1 MSNSKNSFRGI
12 LRRALAQLLAFLMI
26 FGLAMSGMGVQ
37 NAYATELPSD
47 NGGSV
52 RGGNENHSDAT
63 VFKWKRSSSSGDPMG
78 SSYRYDLQGLRSG
91 TSYSTS
97 IGSGVTRTT
106 DTGPNIRTSYNDGGY
121 PSYLFENTTDSSAP
135 YSHGVPHINSTT
147 PSGSVTLN
155 SVAWN
160 FYHLGTSAPNNGQ
173 VETIANMGVEFRQ
186 LVTVSPDKNYI
197 YVDYWIYDT
206 KGPGQGPGGSNV
218 RTFYL
223 GSGTDTNIG
232 NVRDDADFAKCEV
245 TARGFTMTNDYNK
258 EVFECITND
267 ADQGLTPPDYR
278 WIGNYGSYF
287 NNMFNPN
294 PPAASVG
301 GPPNGQLG
309 AVDSGI
315 SFGWKIDLHPYETV
329 HKRIAYSI
337 RAASYYVS
345 SQNGRDDGTYDG
357 TYNQPFKTI
366 EYALNKIKNKK
377 GFIYIQDYAPL
388 TAPIDFPSTDGGS
401 NQEVNISSTNRDFDG
416 TAHTPTQLTLKRA
429 PGYTGSMLKV
439 SGGKK
444 LSMTQLKFDG
454 VGTEGTDPLIDL
466 SGGELVFSAGMA
478 VTGAN
483 NSSTG
488 AAAKGA
494 AINISGGSLTLNAAN
509 STIDI
514 KDNKSAK
521 GGKGAV
527 NIGSST
533 VTVNGAV
540 NVTDNTYADGAA
552 NKPANVYI
560 PAGNSIRVDGDMGA
574 GKIGVTSE
582 TAPAASL
589 PGSVTEQNQE
599 VSIAKPTAAY
609 LAALGGSPDVNSPF
623 VDNFTSDD
631 NRFTVTIGTKYTGT
645 ASGTPSFNNRNN
657 TVFHQEGKQ
666 INFVYVDEQGTAIA
680 SATAPTAAPH
690 NGSGNPTSK
699 LFTKG
704 EQVTI
709 SAPAEVKNYTLS
721 KVEISPATA
730 YAVPVAVPPSGTD
743 PNPTDKLLYDTGLLS
758 TASGFAVINGHMP
771 DTDVTVTYTYKK
783 NAFKLKFD
791 AKGGIPTPSEITG
804 EYKDTVSGVLPIVV
818 KYGYNF
824 VDWKVDGVTQT
835 ALPATFDTAI
845 APFLTTPPTPPRNE
859 VTYVANYAPDTS
871 IKFDYKVRYR
881 NADSSIVFLTDDTAT
896 GTSGKSV
903 EATITAG
910 RKNVPYYVWNEP
922 TATSNPSTVD
932 PASYI
937 FNDTSIGLPSFDTTS
952 PHTSGSYGNFSW
964 KMPGQATTVSY
975 VYSVDTSQPRSSQ
988 PTLTVKHVSST
999 GTVLQTTTDHYYPE
1013 ESITASPISRFG
1025 YTLDPNGWHVTQNY
1039 GVGEH
1044 GGNLYSV
1051 AATEA
1056 DSPNPFDANGVY
1068 TGKMPNQDVTITY
1081 TYTGSGAGLE
1091 FSVLHQDKGTADPL
1105 LKNIQ
1110 FPAAPSTFAFAN
1122 PEVTNPA
1129 VDSVVNASP
1138 LAAPNNYGY
1147 LPITTAGSE
1156 HSASPVADPVTPGV
1170 PLFDASFNYSAKMP
1184 ANDLQVTYG
1193 YLRDPSAWASVKFY
1207 SGLDTA
1213 GGTEQA
1219 TLTQDADVS
1228 PDVVANGTVTNSF
1241 KTDVLKKNALGQGF
1255 TFGDLKARRQVPK
1268 AAAND
1273 SVHYMVDGWF
1283 VDLNGNRIM
1292 DGSEQLLVD
1301 SDQFS
1306 GGEDIVAHIGEN
1318 PTGWADINIGPFP
1331 DGHVTWNTG
1340 APTTLHVWIDKP
1352 WSQIEPLADAHDVA
1366 GVSTPNYTGEVNYLR
1381 KGFVRSSDSHL
1392 MAAADAIADGETY
1405 LVKFYPDPAVF
1416 GTNVHPVDAGGSL
1429 DTQGKGVVTAYDTKP
1444 GYKYIVVDP
1453 YGKVVGVGDGS
1464 VTGRTYFN
1472 NLTPGTTY
1480 QVYEA
1485 EGDNTAQVGDDI
1497 SNVPAPISSP
1507 SDAHV
1512 PAVDTNKQI
1521 TYNPND
1527 ETKVDFTIDPSDRD
1541 ADYALIDENGNVV
1554 TTPETQADGW
1564 QAGTPGRITFSGL
1577 DPNKT
1582 YTVVARPHG
1591 RNDITALSKL
1601 PDGTPVTMDPG
1612 GELEIPKFSI
1622 TTTDGESE
1630 ITTVNGN
1637 AINTNYFDEAH
1648 KDETVVLTAPA
1659 TNSAGETFKEW
1670 RVTTGIIPGI
1680 TSQLGNAT
1688 LTFTMPD
1695 TNVVLTA
1702 YYNRNLNGNSP
1713 VTDEIRG
1720 GNPGEMALDPNE
1732 IPGLE
1737 NDLTT
1742 PDDRVIMNVNH
1753 ADVSY
1758 KVVYQKKNVPAAV
1771 ASALKSDPATVD
1783 AANHPTAFTAAWE
1796 VQTNIERYVNGRLVP
1811 RATASNA
1818 TFNTYVQL
1826 DKEDVNNLDY
1836 QLLRYDT
1843 ATSTYVPET
1852 LTPADVYAS
1861 GGLFQFT
1868 AQEGVKYYLV
1878 YSKAYKVTFINDKDT
1893 VAPWPQY
1900 SFPVRK
1906 GESPSDADY
1915 STLYSTVLNNTPTG
1929 SATHFTDPATGVE
1942 YDWQGWSRKADKYR
1956 AFDDTAPIKKRTIVY
1971 GYWKDNREEV
1981 DNARNGLDDAIKKA
1995 IKLADDFFLKRKETA
2010 ALINGVPGVHT
2021 GINDAIAVF
2030 ERTNPR
2036 ATAAELQQALDD
2048 LLDAIQRYENTLN
2061 PRYDHYGRIS
2071 NDALSGGGSGGG
2083 GRGNGGSGGGGR
2095 GGSSRG
2101 RSGGSGSISAG
2112 VGSTFGK
2119 PNLIGNEAFI
2129 ADYEPSYTVGTNGN
2143 WELVNPE
2150 HSEWIFTLNG
2160 GIRLV
2165 SRWAKLDYANGDV
2178 NKNGWYHFNSH
2189 GIMDFGWFRDEKLDW
2204 YYCNTEHDGWLGKM
2218 QMGWHYD
2225 EADKHWY
2232 YLDPATGIM
2241 QTGWHE
2247 INGKWYYF
2255 APTTSANTY
2264 EYDSV
2269 NERWFYKSNSV
2280 VRPMGSMYRN
2290 ETTPDGYRVDA
2301 NGAWIH

>member
-37 NAYATELPSD
+37 NAYATEL
-47 NGGSV
+47 
-52 RGGNENHSDAT
+52 
-63 VFKWKRSSSSGDPMG
+63 
-78 SSYRYDLQGLRSG
+78 Q
-91 TSYSTS
+91 
-97 IGSGVTRTT
+97 
-106 DTGPNIRTSYNDGGY
+106 
-121 PSYLFENTTDSSAP
+121 
-135 YSHGVPHINSTT
+135 
-147 PSGSVTLN
+147 
-155 SVAWN
+155 
-160 FYHLGTSAPNNGQ
+160 
-173 VETIANMGVEFRQ
+173 
-186 LVTVSPDKNYI
+186 
-197 YVDYWIYDT
+197 
-206 KGPGQGPGGSNV
+206 PGGSNNGATEATAFEWISATTGASSEGDSIATK
-218 RTFYL
+218 RFDIHGLDTGQHTYTA
-223 GSGTDTNIG
+223 GSIQTTWSHRGYATWVVKADSPTASAPSASSYFSLPGYKALKPSPNNNGDVVTDTNLGVEYRMLVSPGPDGRSVIVDYYLHNTTNTTGRFWIG
-232 NVRDDADFAKCEV
+232 SGADSMINGDDNATCFI
-245 TARGFTMTNDYNK
+245 TPTGFHMVNRTTLQTFDL
-258 EVFECITND
+258 ITND
-267 ADQGLTPPDYR
+267 SNLGLTPPDKR
-278 WIGNYGSYF
+278 WVGHYYDYWKY
-287 NNMFNPN
+287 MF
-294 PPAASVG
+294 VG
-301 GPPNGQLG
+301 GGPDRTNNI
-309 AVDSGI
+309 DSGVGY
-315 SFGWKIDLHPYETV
+315 SWQIDLHPYETV
-329 HKRIAYSI
+329 HRRVAFLIKAT
-337 RAASYYVS
+337 SYYVNS
-345 SQNGRDDGTYDG
+345 TSGNDSGQGTYED
-357 TYNQPFKTI
+357 PFATLQHAVDKL
-366 EYALNKIKNKK
+366 AGKK
-377 GFIYIQDYAPL
+377 GYIYIQNYNGAPVTL
-388 TAPIDFPSTDGGS
+388 SGSGSTDVVIATTDYEKNSTATPYTGPTVEVTSSTPGTPLFTQTGTGKYTIEKLILKGGTAERSTSLISVTGGTLRLGDQASLQDSKIGIKTAGAAVDVKGGTLQLEHGSSVSGNVSKTDGRGAINFETGALKLAGSKPSGASVINVTGNTDGEGKPSNIYIKGTNKLSVMQSIAGS
-401 NQEVNISSTNRDFDG
+401 NIGVSKQAVD
-416 TAHTPTQLTLKRA
+416 
-429 PGYTGSMLKV
+429 PGKDLPDAFS
-439 SGGKK
+439 
-444 LSMTQLKFDG
+444 G
-454 VGTEGTDPLIDL
+454 VGTPTAAQEKNFAEPGTGVAASSVAPFSTFFTADQADKYGLSVWDSATAADNAALRRAGYSLSFQYVDANGDP
-466 SGGELVFSAGMA
+466 
-478 VTGAN
+478 VTGAEN
-483 NSSTG
+483 RAAKSIAAGEPVNEAAPTVTPPSYRLSSIDTDETSVGG
-488 AAAKGA
+488 AALK
-494 AINISGGSLTLNAAN
+494 LTPDSTATSPNFGKVTGIMPKQDTVITYHYVRDN
-509 STIDI
+509 STI
-514 KDNKSAK
+514 
-521 GGKGAV
+521 
-527 NIGSST
+527 T
-533 VTVNGAV
+533 
-540 NVTDNTYADGAA
+540 
-552 NKPANVYI
+552 
-560 PAGNSIRVDGDMGA
+560 
-574 GKIGVTSE
+574 
-582 TAPAASL
+582 
-589 PGSVTEQNQE
+589 
-599 VSIAKPTAAY
+599 
-609 LAALGGSPDVNSPF
+609 
-623 VDNFTSDD
+623 
-631 NRFTVTIGTKYTGT
+631 
-645 ASGTPSFNNRNN
+645 
-657 TVFHQEGKQ
+657 
-666 INFVYVDEQGTAIA
+666 
-680 SATAPTAAPH
+680 
-690 NGSGNPTSK
+690 
-699 LFTKG
+699 
-704 EQVTI
+704 
-709 SAPAEVKNYTLS
+709 
-721 KVEISPATA
+721 
-730 YAVPVAVPPSGTD
+730 
-743 PNPTDKLLYDTGLLS
+743 
-758 TASGFAVINGHMP
+758 
-771 DTDVTVTYTYKK
+771 
-783 NAFKLKFD
+783 FD
-791 AKGGIPTPSEITG
+791 AKGGTPTPGMLSGLAGNPTNALAPTVTKYGYDFHGWNKRGVMPAVATPIPSVFPATPEIYDAIYTVNHNIKFAYTTSYENQNGSIVFQTRTTPAASGFSVEDPLNGNLKVVPGYVWAPVDSFINPSTYQFSDQTAPAPFGTFDTVAGSANYGKFTG
-804 EYKDTVSGVLPIVV
+804 RFPGQDAAITWRYRVDPSHPGFQLKVNHVSPAGTVVAPSTTAMVRPEDPINISPVSTFGYTYDHYTVVTGGTANDQDPNPLVVALTGSADAAGNYTGVMPNQNVEINYVYTGAGTGQEFTLTHEDLGTNDSLLRNIVAPVVTPKATDDTVEGDPLAMPELYGYIYNSYNDNPVGVPIAGDATTFNTANNHYRAKMPTGDFKLTYRYNRDASAWSNIQFYSGKDTV
-818 KYGYNF
+818 
-824 VDWKVDGVTQT
+824 
-835 ALPATFDTAI
+835 
-845 APFLTTPPTPPRNE
+845 
-859 VTYVANYAPDTS
+859 
-871 IKFDYKVRYR
+871 
-881 NADSSIVFLTDDTAT
+881 
-896 GTSGKSV
+896 
-903 EATITAG
+903 
-910 RKNVPYYVWNEP
+910 
-922 TATSNPSTVD
+922 
-932 PASYI
+932 
-937 FNDTSIGLPSFDTTS
+937 
-952 PHTSGSYGNFSW
+952 
-964 KMPGQATTVSY
+964 
-975 VYSVDTSQPRSSQ
+975 
-988 PTLTVKHVSST
+988 
-999 GTVLQTTTDHYYPE
+999 
-1013 ESITASPISRFG
+1013 
-1025 YTLDPNGWHVTQNY
+1025 
-1039 GVGEH
+1039 
-1044 GGNLYSV
+1044 
-1051 AATEA
+1051 
-1056 DSPNPFDANGVY
+1056 
-1068 TGKMPNQDVTITY
+1068 
-1081 TYTGSGAGLE
+1081 
-1091 FSVLHQDKGTADPL
+1091 
-1105 LKNIQ
+1105 
-1110 FPAAPSTFAFAN
+1110 
-1122 PEVTNPA
+1122 
-1129 VDSVVNASP
+1129 
-1138 LAAPNNYGY
+1138 
-1147 LPITTAGSE
+1147 
-1156 HSASPVADPVTPGV
+1156 
-1170 PLFDASFNYSAKMP
+1170 
-1184 ANDLQVTYG
+1184 
-1193 YLRDPSAWASVKFY
+1193 
-1207 SGLDTA
+1207 
-1213 GGTEQA
+1213 GGTELG
-1219 TLTQDADVS
+1219 TLSSDNMAPADDPTKQVS
-1228 PDVVANGTVTNSF
+1228 PDVTANGTNSF
-1241 KTDVLKKNALGQGF
+1241 KVSVLKDNGAGLGY
-1255 TFGDLKARRQVPK
+1255 TYADLKAKRLLPIVT
-1268 AAAND
+1268 AND
-1273 SVHYMVDGWF
+1273 YHYMLDGWF
-1283 VDLNGNRIM
+1283 VDTNNNRVM
-1292 DGSEQLLVD
+1292 DGSEHLLQD
-1301 SDQFS
+1301 TDRFQ
-1306 GGEDIVAHIGEN
+1306 GGENLVAAFKEDPAWWI
-1318 PTGWADINIGPFP
+1318 DINFAPF
-1331 DGHVTWNTG
+1331 DNHVTWNP
-1340 APTTLHVWIDKP
+1340 AVPTTLHTWKDKT
-1352 WSQIEPLADAHDVA
+1352 WGQVEPAAT
-1366 GVSTPNYTGEVNYLR
+1366 SYTGEVNYLY
-1381 KGFVRSSDSHL
+1381 KGWFHNGA
-1392 MAAADAIADGETY
+1392 MMNAGDAIADGETY

-1521 TYNPND
+1521 TYNPDD

-1818 TFNTYVQL
+1818 RFNTYVQL

-1929 SATHFTDPATGVE
+1929 SATHLTDPATGVE

-1971 GYWKDNREEV
+1971 GYWKDNKEEV

-2071 NDALSGGGSGGG
+2071 NDALSGGGIGGG
-2083 GRGNGGSGGGGR
+2083 GRGNGGSGGGGRGGSSGGSGGGGGR

-2232 YLDPATGIM
+2232 YLDPSTGIM

>member
-47 NGGSV
+47 APAKTAGKSTAVQWLGG
-52 RGGNENHSDAT
+52 RFDLHGLEDPNNPATNHYIAGIAPAA
-63 VFKWKRSSSSGDPMG
+63 K
-78 SSYRYDLQGLRSG
+78 Q
-91 TSYSTS
+91 
-97 IGSGVTRTT
+97 IRTT
-106 DTGPNIRTSYNDGGY
+106 YSDGGY
-121 PSYLFENTTDSSAP
+121 TSYLSTSRTGSKTAFSA
-135 YSHGVPHINSTT
+135 STNGGVMKV
-147 PSGSVTLN
+147 GD
-155 SVAWN
+155 
-160 FYHLGTSAPNNGQ
+160 
-173 VETIANMGVEFRQ
+173 VEWRMRSEP
-186 LVTVSPDKNYI
+186 SPDGQYI
-197 YVDYWIYDT
+197 MVDYWLYNESTNTQTYYLGTCADTCIGNDGLVGSSSPADSAICDIMSFGFRMVNDDT
-206 KGPGQGPGGSNV
+206 KQSFYCYTSEPTTTSNLGITEPTYKWVGQYSGYQSHVFDQGTVSSFG
-218 RTFYL
+218 
-223 GSGTDTNIG
+223 GTDS
-232 NVRDDADFAKCEV
+232 ALA
-245 TARGFTMTNDYNK
+245 Y
-258 EVFECITND
+258 
-267 ADQGLTPPDYR
+267 
-278 WIGNYGSYF
+278 S
-287 NNMFNPN
+287 
-294 PPAASVG
+294 
-301 GPPNGQLG
+301 
-309 AVDSGI
+309 
-315 SFGWKIDLHPYETV
+315 WKIDLRPYETV
-329 HKRIAYSI
+329 HKRVVFAI
-337 RAASYYVS
+337 RAQSYYVS
-345 SQNGRDDGTYDG
+345 YAHGADSAPNDGSI
-357 TYNQPFKTI
+357 QKPFKTI
-366 EYALNKIKNKK
+366 NYAINKIGNRK
-377 GFIYIQDYAPL
+377 GYIYVVDYPDVSNNIGGKDYTIQMSSANPDADI
-388 TAPIDFPSTDGGS
+388 TINSTDITWGTDGTDGG
-401 NQEVNISSTNRDFDG
+401 
-416 TAHTPTQLTLKRA
+416 PTHDVVTIKRA
-429 PGYTGSMLKV
+429 TGYTGAMINQQGGRLTFINLKLDGNIAQEVQEPIAKV
-439 SGGKK
+439 SGG
-444 LSMTQLKFDG
+444 TFN
-454 VGTEGTDPLIDL
+454 V
-466 SGGELVFSAGMA
+466 
-478 VTGAN
+478 
-483 NSSTG
+483 STG
-488 AAAKGA
+488 AE
-494 AINISGGSLTLNAAN
+494 LLNANNTSVTDTAAGTVATGSAVDLTGSAN
-509 STIDI
+509 FLMDGGKITG
-514 KDNKSAK
+514 NKSVIPSATDDAEK
-521 GGKGAV
+521 RVGKGAV
-527 NIGSST
+527 NYASTGTFTVENTVDISGNTFEVKNPTNGSI
-533 VTVNGAV
+533 VKNG
-540 NVTDNTYADGAA
+540 D
-552 NKPANVYI
+552 ANVYL
-560 PAGNSIRVDGDMGA
+560 NA
-574 GKIGVTSE
+574 GKAIEVNSDLSSSTIGVT
-582 TAPAASL
+582 AKDMPAASL
-589 PGSVTEQNQE
+589 SGSVDNPNQE

-657 TVFHQEGKQ
+657 TVLHQEGKQ

-690 NGSGNPTSK
+690 HGSGNPTSK
-699 LFTKG
+699 LFIKG

-709 SAPAEVKNYTLS
+709 SAPNDVDNYTLS

-730 YAVPVAVPPSGTD
+730 YAVPVAVTPGVPD
-743 PNPTDKLLYDTGLLS
+743 PNPKDKLLYDTDLES

-783 NAFKLKFD
+783 NEFKLKFD
-791 AKGGIPTPSEITG
+791 AKGGIPTPSDITG
-804 EYKDTVSGVLPIVV
+804 KYEETVSGVLPIVV

-824 VDWKVDGVTQT
+824 VDWKVDGATQT
-835 ALPATFDTAI
+835 ALPAKFDTKI
-845 APFLTTPPTPPRNE
+845 APFNTTPPRSE

-881 NADSSIVFLTDDTAT
+881 NADSSIIFLTDDTAT
-896 GTSGKSV
+896 GTNGKSV

-910 RKNVPYYVWNEP
+910 RKNVPHYVWNEP

-937 FNDTSIGLPSFDTTS
+937 FNDTSIGNPSFDTTS
-952 PHTSGSYGNFSW
+952 PHTSGNYGNFAW

-1013 ESITASPISRFG
+1013 ETITAAPISRFG
-1025 YTLDPNGWHVTQNY
+1025 YTLDPNGWHVSQTY
-1039 GVGEH
+1039 TTVGEH

-1051 AATEA
+1051 AAKEG

-1091 FSVLHQDKGTADPL
+1091 FSVLHQDNGTADPL
-1105 LKNIQ
+1105 LKTIQ

-1138 LAAPNNYGY
+1138 LAAPHNYGY
-1147 LPITTAGSE
+1147 LPITAAGST
-1156 HSASPVADPVTPGV
+1156 HLASPTADPVTPGA

-1193 YLRDPSAWASVKFY
+1193 YMRDPSAWASVKFY
-1207 SGLDTA
+1207 SGFDTA

-1228 PDVVANGTVTNSF
+1228 PDVIALGSNSF
-1241 KTDVLKKNALGQGF
+1241 KTDVLKQNALGQGF

-1292 DGSEQLLVD
+1292 DGSEQLLQD
-1301 SDQFS
+1301 GDQFN

-1366 GVSTPNYTGEVNYLR
+1366 GVSTPNYMGEVNYLR

-1392 MAAADAIADGETY
+1392 MAAADGIANGETY
-1405 LVKFYPDPAVF
+1405 LVKFYPNPSVF

-1601 PDGTPVTMDPG
+1601 PDGTQVTMDPG

-1915 STLYSTVLNNTPTG
+1915 ATLYSTVLNNTPTG

-2083 GRGNGGSGGGGR
+2083 GRGNGGSSGGSGGGGGR

-2280 VRPMGSMYRN
+2280 VRPMGSMYQN

>member
-1 MSNSKNSFRGI
+1 MSNRRTSLRGI
-12 LRRALAQLLAFLMI
+12 LRRALAQLLAFLMV
-26 FGLAMSGMGVQ
+26 FGVGLSSLNVQ
-37 NAYATELPSD
+37 NAYATELQP
-47 NGGSV
+47 GGDST
-52 RGGNENHSDAT
+52 GAT
-63 VFKWKRSSSSGDPMG
+63 EATAFKWIGPTQGASEGDGRNSRRFDIRGLDTGESNYTG
-78 SSYRYDLQGLRSG
+78 SSIQTTWMNRGYATWVVKANNPTASAPKAE
-91 TSYSTS
+91 SYFVKPGYKALKPSPAHN
-97 IGSGVTRTT
+97 GDVVT
-106 DTGPNIRTSYNDGGY
+106 DTNLGIEYRMRVSPGPDGRSIIVDY
-121 PSYLFENTTDSSAP
+121 YLHNTTNTTGRFWMGTGGDSM
-135 YSHGVPHINSTT
+135 INGDDDAICYKT
-147 PSGSVTLN
+147 PSGFHMVNRGTKETFDIITSDSGSTR
-155 SVAWN
+155 
-160 FYHLGTSAPNNGQ
+160 LGLTEPTARYVGPYEEYFKYIFIGNN
-173 VETIANMGVEFRQ
+173 
-186 LVTVSPDKNYI
+186 K
-197 YVDYWIYDT
+197 
-206 KGPGQGPGGSNV
+206 
-218 RTFYL
+218 
-223 GSGTDTNIG
+223 TDTS
-232 NVRDDADFAKCEV
+232 RAS
-245 TARGFTMTNDYNK
+245 FTDYYDSWG
-258 EVFECITND
+258 T
-267 ADQGLTPPDYR
+267 L
-278 WIGNYGSYF
+278 
-287 NNMFNPN
+287 
-294 PPAASVG
+294 
-301 GPPNGQLG
+301 
-309 AVDSGI
+309 DSGI
-315 SFGWKIDLHPYETV
+315 AYSWQIDLHPYETV
-329 HKRIAYSI
+329 HRRVAFLIKAT
-337 RAASYYVS
+337 SYYVS
-345 SQNGRDDGTYDG
+345 TQHGNDTTGEGTY
-357 TYNQPFKTI
+357 QKPFKTLQHALTKLADKKGYIYIIDYNGAPVTLAGNDHTDIVISTTDYEYGQGATPYTGPTVEVTSNTPGTPLFTQTGTGKYTI
-366 EYALNKIKNKK
+366 EKLVIKGGTADRTTPVISVGNGTLRLGNQASVQGSKITSSTSGAAIDIVGGTLQLEDGSSVGGNVSPTNGRGAINFENGELKLAGSKPSGASVINVNGNTDGEGKPSNIFIAANKK
-377 GFIYIQDYAPL
+377 ISVMQSIA
-388 TAPIDFPSTDGGS
+388 GS
-401 NQEVNISSTNRDFDG
+401 DIGVSKKGED
-416 TAHTPTQLTLKRA
+416 
-429 PGYTGSMLKV
+429 PGKDLPAAFS
-439 SGGKK
+439 
-444 LSMTQLKFDG
+444 G
-454 VGTEGTDPLIDL
+454 VGTPTASQEKNFAAPGTGVTP
-466 SGGELVFSAGMA
+466 SSVAPFSTFFSADQADKYGLSVA
-478 VTGAN
+478 DSATAADNAALRRAGYSLSFQYVDANGDPVPGAENRAAKNLPAGDPVDEGAPTVTPPSYRLSRIDTDETAIGGAALKLTPDSTATSGTFGKVTG
-483 NSSTG
+483 TMP
-488 AAAKGA
+488 KQDTV
-494 AINISGGSLTLNAAN
+494 IIYHYVRDN
-509 STIDI
+509 STI
-514 KDNKSAK
+514 
-521 GGKGAV
+521 
-527 NIGSST
+527 T
-533 VTVNGAV
+533 
-540 NVTDNTYADGAA
+540 
-552 NKPANVYI
+552 
-560 PAGNSIRVDGDMGA
+560 
-574 GKIGVTSE
+574 
-582 TAPAASL
+582 
-589 PGSVTEQNQE
+589 
-599 VSIAKPTAAY
+599 
-609 LAALGGSPDVNSPF
+609 
-623 VDNFTSDD
+623 
-631 NRFTVTIGTKYTGT
+631 
-645 ASGTPSFNNRNN
+645 
-657 TVFHQEGKQ
+657 
-666 INFVYVDEQGTAIA
+666 
-680 SATAPTAAPH
+680 
-690 NGSGNPTSK
+690 
-699 LFTKG
+699 
-704 EQVTI
+704 
-709 SAPAEVKNYTLS
+709 
-721 KVEISPATA
+721 
-730 YAVPVAVPPSGTD
+730 
-743 PNPTDKLLYDTGLLS
+743 
-758 TASGFAVINGHMP
+758 
-771 DTDVTVTYTYKK
+771 
-783 NAFKLKFD
+783 FD
-791 AKGGIPTPSEITG
+791 AKGGTPTPGMLSGLAGDPTNALPPTVTKYGYDFHGWNKRGVAPAVVTPIPSVFPATPEIYDAIYTVNHNIKFAYTTSYENQNGSITFQTTTTPAASGFSVEDHLSGNRKVVPGYVWAPTDSFTNPSTYQFSDQTAPAPFGTFDTVAGSANYGKFTG
-804 EYKDTVSGVLPIVV
+804 RFPGQDAAITWRYRVDPSHPGFQLKVNHVSPAGTVVAPSTTTMVKPEDPINISPVSTFGYTYDHYTVVTGGTANDQDPNPLVVALTGSADAAGNYTGVMPNQNVEINYVYTGAGTGQEFTLTHEDLGTNDSLLRNIVAPVVTPKATDDTVEGDPLAMPQSYGYIYSNYNDTPTGVPVAGDTTTFNTANNHYRAKMPTGDFKLSYRYTRDAGAWSNIRFYSGKDTV
-818 KYGYNF
+818 
-824 VDWKVDGVTQT
+824 
-835 ALPATFDTAI
+835 
-845 APFLTTPPTPPRNE
+845 
-859 VTYVANYAPDTS
+859 
-871 IKFDYKVRYR
+871 
-881 NADSSIVFLTDDTAT
+881 
-896 GTSGKSV
+896 
-903 EATITAG
+903 
-910 RKNVPYYVWNEP
+910 
-922 TATSNPSTVD
+922 
-932 PASYI
+932 
-937 FNDTSIGLPSFDTTS
+937 
-952 PHTSGSYGNFSW
+952 
-964 KMPGQATTVSY
+964 
-975 VYSVDTSQPRSSQ
+975 
-988 PTLTVKHVSST
+988 
-999 GTVLQTTTDHYYPE
+999 
-1013 ESITASPISRFG
+1013 
-1025 YTLDPNGWHVTQNY
+1025 
-1039 GVGEH
+1039 
-1044 GGNLYSV
+1044 
-1051 AATEA
+1051 
-1056 DSPNPFDANGVY
+1056 
-1068 TGKMPNQDVTITY
+1068 
-1081 TYTGSGAGLE
+1081 
-1091 FSVLHQDKGTADPL
+1091 
-1105 LKNIQ
+1105 
-1110 FPAAPSTFAFAN
+1110 
-1122 PEVTNPA
+1122 
-1129 VDSVVNASP
+1129 
-1138 LAAPNNYGY
+1138 
-1147 LPITTAGSE
+1147 
-1156 HSASPVADPVTPGV
+1156 
-1170 PLFDASFNYSAKMP
+1170 
-1184 ANDLQVTYG
+1184 
-1193 YLRDPSAWASVKFY
+1193 
-1207 SGLDTA
+1207 
-1213 GGTEQA
+1213 GGTELG
-1219 TLTQDADVS
+1219 TLSSDNMAPADDPTKQVS
-1228 PDVVANGTVTNSF
+1228 PDVTANGTNSF
-1241 KTDVLKKNALGQGF
+1241 KVSVLKDNSAGLGY
-1255 TFGDLKARRQVPK
+1255 TYADLKAKRLLPIVT
-1268 AAAND
+1268 AND
-1273 SVHYMVDGWF
+1273 YHYMLDGWF
-1283 VDLNGNRIM
+1283 VDTNNNRVM
-1292 DGSEQLLVD
+1292 DGSEHLLQD
-1301 SDQFS
+1301 TDRFQ
-1306 GGEDIVAHIGEN
+1306 GGENLVAAFKEDPAWWI
-1318 PTGWADINIGPFP
+1318 DINFAPF
-1331 DGHVTWNTG
+1331 DNHVTWNP
-1340 APTTLHVWIDKP
+1340 AVPTTLHTWKDKT
-1352 WSQIEPLADAHDVA
+1352 WGQVEPAAT
-1366 GVSTPNYTGEVNYLR
+1366 SYTGEVNYLY
-1381 KGFVRSSDSHL
+1381 KGWFHNGA
-1392 MAAADAIADGETY
+1392 MMNAGDAIADGETY

-1521 TYNPND
+1521 TYNPDD

-1577 DPNKT
+1577 DANKT

-1737 NDLTT
+1737 NHLTT

-1811 RATASNA
+1811 RPATASNA

-1843 ATSTYVPET
+1843 VTSTYVPET
-1852 LTPADVYAS
+1852 LNPADVYAS

-1906 GESPSDADY
+1906 GEAPSDADY

-1929 SATHFTDPATGVE
+1929 SATHITDPATGVE
-1942 YDWQGWSRKADKYR
+1942 YDWQGWSRKADR
-1956 AFDDTAPIKKRTIVY
+1956 FREFDDTDPIKKRTIVY
-1971 GYWKDNREEV
+1971 GYWKDNKEEV
-1981 DNARNGLDDAIKKA
+1981 DNARNGLDDAIQRA
-1995 IKLADDFFLKRKETA
+1995 IKLADDYFLKRKETA

-2048 LLDAIQRYENTLN
+2048 LLDAIQRYETIVD
-2061 PRYDHYGRIS
+2061 PRYNNYGTIS
-2071 NDALSGGGSGGG
+2071 NDSLSGGGSGGG
-2083 GRGNGGSGGGGR
+2083 GRGNGGSGSGGGGR

-2143 WELVNPE
+2143 WQLINPE

-2189 GIMDFGWFRDEKLDW
+2189 GIMSFGWFLDENQDW

-2232 YLDPATGIM
+2232 YLNPATGIM
-2241 QTGWHE
+2241 QTGWQE

-2280 VRPMGSMYRN
+2280 VRPMGSMYQN
-2290 ETTPDGYRVDA
+2290 EATPDGYRVDA

>member
-37 NAYATELPSD
+37 NAYAWELPNDAPAKTAGKSTAVQWKGGNFDLHGLEAPNNPATNHYIAGIAAASKQIRTTYVD
-47 NGGSV
+47 NGYYS
-52 RGGNENHSDAT
+52 
-63 VFKWKRSSSSGDPMG
+63 F
-78 SSYRYDLQGLRSG
+78 L
-91 TSYSTS
+91 STS
-97 IGSGVTRTT
+97 RTGSKTAFSASTNGGVMKVGDVEWRMRSEPSPDGQYIMVDYWLYNESTNTQTYYLGTCADTCIG
-106 DTGPNIRTSYNDGGY
+106 NDGG
-121 PSYLFENTTDSSAP
+121 
-135 YSHGVPHINSTT
+135 
-147 PSGSVTLN
+147 SGSSSPADSAICDIMDFGFRMVNNETKQ
-155 SVAWN
+155 S
-160 FYHLGTSAPNNGQ
+160 FYCYTSEPTTTSNLGITEPTYRWVGAYSGYQ
-173 VETIANMGVEFRQ
+173 SHVFDQ
-186 LVTVSPDKNYI
+186 STVSSY
-197 YVDYWIYDT
+197 
-206 KGPGQGPGGSNV
+206 GG
-218 RTFYL
+218 
-223 GSGTDTNIG
+223 G
-232 NVRDDADFAKCEV
+232 
-245 TARGFTMTNDYNK
+245 
-258 EVFECITND
+258 
-267 ADQGLTPPDYR
+267 
-278 WIGNYGSYF
+278 
-287 NNMFNPN
+287 
-294 PPAASVG
+294 
-301 GPPNGQLG
+301 
-309 AVDSGI
+309 DSAI
-315 SFGWKIDLHPYETV
+315 AYSWKIDLRPYETI
-329 HKRIAYSI
+329 HKRVVFAI
-337 RAASYYVS
+337 RAQSYYVS
-345 SQNGRDDGTYDG
+345 DAHGIDGAPNDG
-357 TYNQPFKTI
+357 SIQKPFKTI
-366 EYALNKIKNKK
+366 NYAINKIGDRK
-377 GFIYIQDYAPL
+377 GYIYVVDYPDVSNNIAGNDYTIQMSSANPSADI
-388 TAPIDFPSTDGGS
+388 TINSTDITWGTNGRDG
-401 NQEVNISSTNRDFDG
+401 VSTHDVV
-416 TAHTPTQLTLKRA
+416 TIKRA
-429 PGYTGSMLKV
+429 AGYTGAM
-439 SGGKK
+439 
-444 LSMTQLKFDG
+444 
-454 VGTEGTDPLIDL
+454 
-466 SGGELVFSAGMA
+466 
-478 VTGAN
+478 
-483 NSSTG
+483 
-488 AAAKGA
+488 
-494 AINISGGSLTLNAAN
+494 INQQGGSLTFINLKLDGNIAQEVKEPIAKVGGGTFNVSTGAELLNANNTSVTDTDAGTVATGSAVDLTGNAN
-509 STIDI
+509 FLMDGGKITG
-514 KDNKSAK
+514 NKSVILSATDDAGK
-521 GGKGAV
+521 RVGKGAV
-527 NIGSST
+527 NYAST
-533 VTVNGAV
+533 GTFTVENTVEISGNTFEVKNPTDASIVKNG
-540 NVTDNTYADGAA
+540 D
-552 NKPANVYI
+552 ANVYL
-560 PAGNSIRVDGDMGA
+560 NA
-574 GKIGVTSE
+574 GKAIEVNSDLSSSTIGVT
-582 TAPAASL
+582 AKDLPAASL
-589 PGSVTEQNQE
+589 PGSVDNPNQE

-623 VDNFTSDD
+623 TNNFTSD
-631 NRFTVTIGTKYTGT
+631 NSHFTVAIGTKYTG
-645 ASGTPSFNNRNN
+645 SSTPFNNLNN
-657 TVFHQEGKQ
+657 TVLRQEGKQ
-666 INFVYVDEQGTAIA
+666 ITFVYEDEQGAAIA
-680 SATAPTAAPH
+680 SATEPTGAPH
-690 NGSGNPTSK
+690 YGSDNPTSK
-699 LFTKG
+699 LFLKG

-709 SAPAEVKNYTLS
+709 SAPAKVTNYTLS
-721 KVEISPATA
+721 KVKISPATA
-730 YAVPVAVPPSGTD
+730 YAVPVAVPPGGSD
-743 PNPTDKLLYDTGLLS
+743 PNPTDKLLYNTGLS
-758 TASGFAVINGHMP
+758 PTDSGFAVIKGHMP

-783 NAFKLKFD
+783 NEFKIKFD

-804 EYKDTVSGVLPIVV
+804 KYKETVIGVLPIVV

-824 VDWKVDGVTQT
+824 VNWQVDGVPQT
-835 ALPATFDTAI
+835 ALPAKFDAKI
-845 APFLTTPPTPPRNE
+845 APFETTPPTPPRYE
-859 VTYVANYAPDTS
+859 VTYVANYSPDTS

-896 GTSGKSV
+896 GTNGKSV
-903 EATITAG
+903 ESTITAG
-910 RKNVPYYVWNEP
+910 RKNVPHYVWNEP
-922 TATSNPSTVD
+922 GAVSNPSTVD

-937 FNDTSIGLPSFDTTS
+937 FNDPTILDPSFDTTS
-952 PHTSGSYGNFSW
+952 PHSSGNYGNFAW

-1025 YTLDPNGWHVTQNY
+1025 YTLDPNGWHVTQDH
-1039 GVGEH
+1039 GAGED

-1056 DSPNPFDANGVY
+1056 DSPNPFNANGVY
-1068 TGKMPNQDVTITY
+1068 TGKMPNQNVIITY

-1091 FSVLHQDKGTADPL
+1091 FSVLHQDNGTHDPL
-1105 LKNIQ
+1105 LKTIQ

-1122 PEVTNPA
+1122 PEVTNPP

-1138 LAAPNNYGY
+1138 LAAPHNYGY
-1147 LPITTAGSE
+1147 LLLTTAGSE
-1156 HSASPVADPVTPGV
+1156 PSASPTADPVTAGA

-1193 YLRDPSAWASVKFY
+1193 YMRDPSAWASVKFY

-1228 PDVVANGTVTNSF
+1228 PDVVANGTGTNSF
-1241 KTDVLKKNALGQGF
+1241 KTDVLKRNALGQGF

-1292 DGSEQLLVD
+1292 DGSEQLLQD
-1301 SDQFS
+1301 GDQFN

-1318 PTGWADINIGPFP
+1318 PSGWADINIGPFP

-1392 MAAADAIADGETY
+1392 MAAADGIANGETY

-1480 QVYEA
+1480 RVYEA

-1591 RNDITALSKL
+1591 RNDITALNKL
-1601 PDGTPVTMDPG
+1601 PDGTQVTMDPG
-1612 GELEIPKFSI
+1612 GELDIPKFSI

-1630 ITTVNGN
+1630 IATVNGN

-1680 TSQLGNAT
+1680 TSRLGNAT

-1732 IPGLE
+1732 VPGLE
-1737 NDLTT
+1737 NSLTT

-1753 ADVSY
+1753 ADVTY

-1811 RATASNA
+1811 RPATASNA

-1852 LTPADVYAS
+1852 LNPTDVYAS

-1868 AQEGVKYYLV
+1868 AKEGVKYYLV

-1929 SATHFTDPATGVE
+1929 SATHITDPATGVE
-1942 YDWQGWSRKADKYR
+1942 YDWQGWSRKADKFR
-1956 AFDDTAPIKKRTIVY
+1956 AFDDTDPIKKRTIVY
-1971 GYWKDNREEV
+1971 GYWKDNKEEV

-2030 ERTNPR
+2030 ERTSPR

-2048 LLDAIQRYENTLN
+2048 LLDAIRRYDNTLN

-2071 NDALSGGGSGGG
+2071 NNALSGGGSGGG
-2083 GRGNGGSGGGGR
+2083 GRGNGGSGRSGGGGGR
-2095 GGSSRG
+2095 S
-2101 RSGGSGSISAG
+2101 SGGTRSISAG

-2119 PNLIGNEAFI
+2119 PSLVGNEAFI

-2143 WELVNPE
+2143 WELINPE
-2150 HSEWIFTLNG
+2150 HAEWIFTLNG

-2204 YYCNTEHDGWLGKM
+2204 YYCNTAHDGWLGKM
-2218 QMGWHYD
+2218 QLGWHYD

-2269 NERWFYKSNSV
+2269 NEKWFYKSNSV

>member
-37 NAYATELPSD
+37 NAYATELQPAPGDLSGANDNGATEAMAFTWKSALGASSEGDYTSTHRFDIKGLSTGETDYSSATIDTTWSDRGYGTWIVKADTLNAAPPSAHDYSQPLPGYTVVKPDPPHNGAVMTYPDASKPTDLKNRNLGIEYRMKVSKASD
-47 NGGSV
+47 NKHVIVDYYIHDTTGTGP
-52 RGGNENHSDAT
+52 RT
-63 VFKWKRSSSSGDPMG
+63 FFMG
-78 SSYRYDLQGLRSG
+78 SGSDTKIKGDDLAYVYWTGRGFHMVSG
-91 TSYSTS
+91 NGNQTLDL
-97 IGSGVTRTT
+97 VL
-106 DTGPNIRTSYNDGGY
+106 N
-121 PSYLFENTTDSSAP
+121 DSS
-135 YSHGVPHINSTT
+135 
-147 PSGSVTLN
+147 L
-155 SVAWN
+155 
-160 FYHLGTSAPNNGQ
+160 
-173 VETIANMGVEFRQ
+173 
-186 LVTVSPDKNYI
+186 
-197 YVDYWIYDT
+197 
-206 KGPGQGPGGSNV
+206 
-218 RTFYL
+218 
-223 GSGTDTNIG
+223 
-232 NVRDDADFAKCEV
+232 
-245 TARGFTMTNDYNK
+245 
-258 EVFECITND
+258 
-267 ADQGLTPPDYR
+267 GLTPPDKTYVGR
-278 WIGNYGSYF
+278 YDYYWDYMFTGNSTTVFGDD
-287 NNMFNPN
+287 
-294 PPAASVG
+294 
-301 GPPNGQLG
+301 
-309 AVDSGI
+309 DSGMAY
-315 SFGWKIDLHPYETV
+315 SWKFNLNPYETV
-329 HKRIAYSI
+329 HRRVAFLVKAT
-337 RAASYYVS
+337 SYYVS
-345 SQNGRDDGTYDG
+345 SSGGNDSNNGTY
-357 TYNQPFKTI
+357 QKPFKTLQKAVN
-366 EYALNKIKNKK
+366 ELQGKK
-377 GFIYIQDYAPL
+377 GFIYIMDYNGAPVDL
-388 TAPIDFPSTDGGS
+388 NGGS
-401 NQEVNISSTNRDFDG
+401 GTDVVIATTDYEHRATAVFYTGPTVEIVAANPGSPLFRQTGDGKYTIEKLHLSGAAVTRSKPLISVEHGTLRLGEDAVVENAKTNDYNSAAAIDIVGGTLHMEHGSIVRNNETPAPVKTPGSEKQGKGAINFASGHFVLAGSKQSGGSVITVSGNKDADGNKSNVFVAANNKISVMQNIVGSSIGISKLAVGASNDLPSPFSG
-416 TAHTPTQLTLKRA
+416 TGTPTAAQEKNFAELGSGVSASGVTPFSSFFKPDQDETYGTSVVESKTAANNAALRRA
-429 PGYTGSMLKV
+429 GYSITFKYQDAQGNS
-439 SGGKK
+439 
-444 LSMTQLKFDG
+444 
-454 VGTEGTDPLIDL
+454 
-466 SGGELVFSAGMA
+466 
-478 VTGAN
+478 VTGAEN
-483 NSSTG
+483 RAVKNLAAGETVNEPKPTSTSTSYKLSSVVTDEVVT
-488 AAAKGA
+488 
-494 AINISGGSLTLNAAN
+494 SGGTAKLTPDNTATSPDFGKVTGFMPRQNIVVTYKYVRTN
-509 STIDI
+509 STI
-514 KDNKSAK
+514 
-521 GGKGAV
+521 
-527 NIGSST
+527 T
-533 VTVNGAV
+533 
-540 NVTDNTYADGAA
+540 
-552 NKPANVYI
+552 
-560 PAGNSIRVDGDMGA
+560 
-574 GKIGVTSE
+574 
-582 TAPAASL
+582 
-589 PGSVTEQNQE
+589 
-599 VSIAKPTAAY
+599 
-609 LAALGGSPDVNSPF
+609 
-623 VDNFTSDD
+623 
-631 NRFTVTIGTKYTGT
+631 
-645 ASGTPSFNNRNN
+645 
-657 TVFHQEGKQ
+657 
-666 INFVYVDEQGTAIA
+666 
-680 SATAPTAAPH
+680 
-690 NGSGNPTSK
+690 
-699 LFTKG
+699 
-704 EQVTI
+704 
-709 SAPAEVKNYTLS
+709 
-721 KVEISPATA
+721 
-730 YAVPVAVPPSGTD
+730 
-743 PNPTDKLLYDTGLLS
+743 
-758 TASGFAVINGHMP
+758 
-771 DTDVTVTYTYKK
+771 
-783 NAFKLKFD
+783 FD
-791 AKGGIPTPSEITG
+791 AKGGTPTPAQL
-804 EYKDTVSGVLPIVV
+804 SGLAGNPTNVISPTVV

-824 VDWKVDGVTQT
+824 LGWNKRGVSPVAPAMSIPTTFPATSEVYDAIYSVNHNIKFAYTTSYENQNGSITFQTTTTPAASGFSVEDPLNGNLKVVPGYVWAPVDSFTNPSDYQFSYQSS
-835 ALPATFDTAI
+835 PAPFGTFDTVAGS
-845 APFLTTPPTPPRNE
+845 
-859 VTYVANYAPDTS
+859 ANYG
-871 IKFDYKVRYR
+871 KFTGTFPGQDAAITWRYR
-881 NADSSIVFLTDDTAT
+881 VDPSHAGFQLKVNHKTASGTTVAPTTTTMVKPEQPVVTHAVNAVGYSYDRL
-896 GTSGKSV
+896 
-903 EATITAG
+903 
-910 RKNVPYYVWNEP
+910 
-922 TATSNPSTVD
+922 TVD
-932 PASYI
+932 
-937 FNDTSIGLPSFDTTS
+937 
-952 PHTSGSYGNFSW
+952 HGN
-964 KMPGQATTVSY
+964 
-975 VYSVDTSQPRSSQ
+975 
-988 PTLTVKHVSST
+988 
-999 GTVLQTTTDHYYPE
+999 
-1013 ESITASPISRFG
+1013 TANR
-1025 YTLDPNGWHVTQNY
+1025 LDPNPLTNALTGSADALGNY
-1039 GVGEH
+1039 EGV
-1044 GGNLYSV
+1044 
-1051 AATEA
+1051 
-1056 DSPNPFDANGVY
+1056 
-1068 TGKMPNQDVTITY
+1068 MPNQNVEITY
-1081 TYTGSGAGLE
+1081 YYTGAGMGQE
-1091 FSVLHQDKGTADPL
+1091 FTVAHEDLGTVDSL
-1105 LKNIQ
+1105 LKNIV
-1110 FPAAPSTFAFAN
+1110 PAT
-1122 PEVTNPA
+1122 VTGHA
-1129 VDSVVNASP
+1129 TDDVVEGDALTMPQS
-1138 LAAPNNYGY
+1138 YGY
-1147 LPITTAGSE
+1147 IFSTHSENPVGAVVAGETT
-1156 HSASPVADPVTPGV
+1156 T
-1170 PLFDASFNYSAKMP
+1170 FNTATKHYKAKMP
-1184 ANDLQVTYG
+1184 TTDMKLTYS
-1193 YLRDPSAWASVKFY
+1193 YTRDPSAWSNIQFY
-1207 SGLDTA
+1207 SGKDTV
-1213 GGTEQA
+1213 GGTELG
-1219 TLTQDADVS
+1219 TLSSDNMAPADDPTKQVS
-1228 PDVVANGTVTNSF
+1228 PDVTANGTNSF
-1241 KTDVLKKNALGQGF
+1241 KVSVLKNNGAGQGY
-1255 TFGDLKARRQVPK
+1255 TYADLKAKRLLPIVT
-1268 AAAND
+1268 AND
-1273 SVHYMVDGWF
+1273 YHYMLDGWF
-1283 VDLNGNRIM
+1283 VDTNNNRVM
-1292 DGSEQLLVD
+1292 DGSEQLLQD
-1301 SDQFS
+1301 TDRFQ
-1306 GGEDIVAHIGEN
+1306 GGENLVAAFKEDPAWWI
-1318 PTGWADINIGPFP
+1318 DINFAPF
-1331 DGHVTWNTG
+1331 DNHVTWNP
-1340 APTTLHVWIDKP
+1340 AVPTTLHTWKDKT
-1352 WSQIEPLADAHDVA
+1352 WGQVEPAAT
-1366 GVSTPNYTGEVNYLR
+1366 SYTGEVNYLY
-1381 KGFVRSSDSHL
+1381 KGWFHNGA
-1392 MAAADAIADGETY
+1392 MMNAGDAIADGETY

-1612 GELEIPKFSI
+1612 GELDIPKFSI

-1818 TFNTYVQL
+1818 SFNTYVQL

-1843 ATSTYVPET
+1843 ATSTYMPEPLNPT
-1852 LTPADVYAS
+1852 DVYAS

-1929 SATHFTDPATGVE
+1929 SATHFTDPVTGVE

-1971 GYWKDNREEV
+1971 GYWKDNKEEV

-2083 GRGNGGSGGGGR
+2083 GRGNGGRSSGGSGGGGR

-2143 WELVNPE
+2143 WELINPE

-2165 SRWAKLDYANGDV
+2165 SRWARLDYANGDV

-2280 VRPMGSMYRN
+2280 VRPMGSMYQN

>member
-37 NAYATELPSD
+37 NAYATELQPGGD
-47 NGGSV
+47 NNGATEATAYTWKNAKGAGSEGDNNYTYRFDV
-52 RGGNENHSDAT
+52 RGLNTGQTDYFHASIQTTYNNAGYVTWVIKADNPTAAAPSNT
-63 VFKWKRSSSSGDPMG
+63 
-78 SSYRYDLQGLRSG
+78 RYDTLA
-91 TSYSTS
+91 
-97 IGSGVTRTT
+97 
-106 DTGPNIRTSYNDGGY
+106 GY
-121 PSYLFENTTDSSAP
+121 KAVKPSLT
-135 YSHGVPHINSTT
+135 
-147 PSGSVTLN
+147 
-155 SVAWN
+155 
-160 FYHLGTSAPNNGQ
+160 NNGD
-173 VETIANMGVEFRQ
+173 V
-186 LVTVSPDKNYI
+186 L
-197 YVDYWIYDT
+197 
-206 KGPGQGPGGSNV
+206 
-218 RTFYL
+218 
-223 GSGTDTNIG
+223 TDTNLGIEYRQRVSPG
-232 NVRDDADFAKCEV
+232 PDGRSIIVDYYLHNTTNTTGRFWMGTGADSMINGDDYAICYKTPA
-245 TARGFTMTNDYNK
+245 GFHMVNRSTKETFDLLTNDPNL
-258 EVFECITND
+258 
-267 ADQGLTPPDYR
+267 GLTPPDKR
-278 WIGNYGSYF
+278 WLGFYGDYWKYMFVGNDETDTSATSFPSYY
-287 NNMFNPN
+287 
-294 PPAASVG
+294 ASHG
-301 GPPNGQLG
+301 NQM
-309 AVDSGI
+309 DSGV
-315 SFGWKIDLHPYETV
+315 SYSWQIDLHPYETV
-329 HKRIAYSI
+329 HRRTAFLIKAT
-337 RAASYYVS
+337 SYYVS
-345 SQNGRDDGTYDG
+345 TAHGNDTTGEGTYQNPYATVQKAVDLLSGKKGYIYIIDYNGAPVNLNHGGSTDVVIATTDYEFGQGATPHTGGPVTVTSSTPG
-357 TYNQPFKTI
+357 TPLFTQTGTGKYTI
-366 EYALNKIKNKK
+366 EKLIMK
-377 GFIYIQDYAPL
+377 GTAGR
-388 TAPIDFPSTDGGS
+388 TAP
-401 NQEVNISSTNRDFDG
+401 V
-416 TAHTPTQLTLKRA
+416 
-429 PGYTGSMLKV
+429 LKV
-439 SGGKK
+439 SNGTMRLGTEASVQDSTTTSMTSGAAIDVLGNGTLQLEDGSNVTGNVSPTNGRGAINYDGGKIKLAGSKPSGASVINVNGNTDGEGKPSNIYIKGTNK
-444 LSMTQLKFDG
+444 LSVMQSIAGSNIGVSKQAVDPGKDLPDAFSG
-454 VGTEGTDPLIDL
+454 VGTPTAAQEKNFAEPGTGVAASSVAPF
-466 SGGELVFSAGMA
+466 STFFSADQADKYGLSVA
-478 VTGAN
+478 DSATAADNAALRRAGYSLSFQYVDANGDPVPGAENRAAKSIAAGEPVDEAAPTVTPPSYRLSSIDTDETSVGGAALKLTPDSTATSPNFGKVTGIMPKQD
-483 NSSTG
+483 TV
-488 AAAKGA
+488 
-494 AINISGGSLTLNAAN
+494 ITYHYVRDN
-509 STIDI
+509 STI
-514 KDNKSAK
+514 
-521 GGKGAV
+521 
-527 NIGSST
+527 T
-533 VTVNGAV
+533 
-540 NVTDNTYADGAA
+540 
-552 NKPANVYI
+552 
-560 PAGNSIRVDGDMGA
+560 
-574 GKIGVTSE
+574 
-582 TAPAASL
+582 
-589 PGSVTEQNQE
+589 
-599 VSIAKPTAAY
+599 
-609 LAALGGSPDVNSPF
+609 
-623 VDNFTSDD
+623 
-631 NRFTVTIGTKYTGT
+631 
-645 ASGTPSFNNRNN
+645 
-657 TVFHQEGKQ
+657 
-666 INFVYVDEQGTAIA
+666 
-680 SATAPTAAPH
+680 
-690 NGSGNPTSK
+690 
-699 LFTKG
+699 
-704 EQVTI
+704 
-709 SAPAEVKNYTLS
+709 
-721 KVEISPATA
+721 
-730 YAVPVAVPPSGTD
+730 
-743 PNPTDKLLYDTGLLS
+743 
-758 TASGFAVINGHMP
+758 
-771 DTDVTVTYTYKK
+771 
-783 NAFKLKFD
+783 FD
-791 AKGGIPTPSEITG
+791 AKGGTPTPGMLSGLAGDPTNALAPTVTKYGYDFHGWNKRGVMPAVPTPIPSVFPATPEIYDAIYTVNHNIKFAYTTSYENQNGSIVFQTTTTPAASGFSVEDNLRGNRKVVPGYVWAPTDSFTNPSTYQFSDQTAPAPFGTFDTVAGSANYGKFTG
-804 EYKDTVSGVLPIVV
+804 RFPGQDAAITWRYRVDPSHPGFQLKVNHVSPAGTVVAPSTTAMVKPEDPINISPVSTFGYTYDHYTVVTGGTANDQDQNPLVVALTGSADAAGNYTGVMPNQNVEINYVYTGAGTGQEFTLTHEDLGTNDSLLRNIVAPVVTPKATDDTVEGDPLAMPELYGYIYNSYNDNPVGVPIAGDATTFNTANNHYRAKMPTGDFKLSYRYNRDASAWSNIQFYSGKDTV
-818 KYGYNF
+818 
-824 VDWKVDGVTQT
+824 
-835 ALPATFDTAI
+835 
-845 APFLTTPPTPPRNE
+845 
-859 VTYVANYAPDTS
+859 
-871 IKFDYKVRYR
+871 
-881 NADSSIVFLTDDTAT
+881 
-896 GTSGKSV
+896 
-903 EATITAG
+903 
-910 RKNVPYYVWNEP
+910 
-922 TATSNPSTVD
+922 
-932 PASYI
+932 
-937 FNDTSIGLPSFDTTS
+937 
-952 PHTSGSYGNFSW
+952 
-964 KMPGQATTVSY
+964 
-975 VYSVDTSQPRSSQ
+975 
-988 PTLTVKHVSST
+988 
-999 GTVLQTTTDHYYPE
+999 
-1013 ESITASPISRFG
+1013 
-1025 YTLDPNGWHVTQNY
+1025 
-1039 GVGEH
+1039 
-1044 GGNLYSV
+1044 
-1051 AATEA
+1051 
-1056 DSPNPFDANGVY
+1056 
-1068 TGKMPNQDVTITY
+1068 
-1081 TYTGSGAGLE
+1081 
-1091 FSVLHQDKGTADPL
+1091 
-1105 LKNIQ
+1105 
-1110 FPAAPSTFAFAN
+1110 
-1122 PEVTNPA
+1122 
-1129 VDSVVNASP
+1129 
-1138 LAAPNNYGY
+1138 
-1147 LPITTAGSE
+1147 
-1156 HSASPVADPVTPGV
+1156 
-1170 PLFDASFNYSAKMP
+1170 
-1184 ANDLQVTYG
+1184 
-1193 YLRDPSAWASVKFY
+1193 
-1207 SGLDTA
+1207 
-1213 GGTEQA
+1213 GGTELG
-1219 TLTQDADVS
+1219 TLSSDNMAPADDPTKQVS
-1228 PDVVANGTVTNSF
+1228 PDVTANGTNSF
-1241 KTDVLKKNALGQGF
+1241 KVSVLKDNGAGLGY
-1255 TFGDLKARRQVPK
+1255 TYADLKAKRLLPIVT
-1268 AAAND
+1268 AND
-1273 SVHYMVDGWF
+1273 YHYMLDGWF
-1283 VDLNGNRIM
+1283 VDTNNNRVM
-1292 DGSEQLLVD
+1292 DGSEHLLQD
-1301 SDQFS
+1301 TDRFQ
-1306 GGEDIVAHIGEN
+1306 GGENLVAAFKEDPAWWI
-1318 PTGWADINIGPFP
+1318 DINFAPF
-1331 DGHVTWNTG
+1331 DNHVTWNP
-1340 APTTLHVWIDKP
+1340 AVPTTLHTWKDKT
-1352 WSQIEPLADAHDVA
+1352 WGQVEPAAT
-1366 GVSTPNYTGEVNYLR
+1366 SYTGEVNYLY
-1381 KGFVRSSDSHL
+1381 KGWFHNGA
-1392 MAAADAIADGETY
+1392 MMNAGDAIADGETY

-1929 SATHFTDPATGVE
+1929 SATHLTDPATGVE

-1971 GYWKDNREEV
+1971 GYWKDNKEEV

-2071 NDALSGGGSGGG
+2071 NDALSGGGIGGG
-2083 GRGNGGSGGGGR
+2083 GRGNGGSGGSGRSSGGSGGGGGR

-2143 WELVNPE
+2143 WELINPE

>member
-1 MSNSKNSFRGI
+1 MSSNKNSLRGI
-12 LRRALAQLLAFLMI
+12 LRRALAQLLAFLMV
-26 FGLAMSGMGVQ
+26 FGLAVSGLGVK
-37 NAYATELPSD
+37 NAYATELPS
-47 NGGSV
+47 GGV
-52 RGGNENHSDAT
+52 NEDHSDAT
-63 VFKWKRSSSSGDPMG
+63 VFKWKYSSSTGDPMG

-91 TSYSTS
+91 TSY
-97 IGSGVTRTT
+97 GSPSASGRDDLSSPV
-106 DTGPNIRTSYNDGGY
+106 IRTSYSDGGY
-121 PSYLFENTTDSSAP
+121 PTFLFENKTDSSAP
-135 YSHGVPHINSTT
+135 GVSSVPTAVNGSQTLGGKDWLTHHGGSSANSST
-147 PSGSVTLN
+147 
-155 SVAWN
+155 
-160 FYHLGTSAPNNGQ
+160 NGN
-173 VETIANMGVEFRQ
+173 VEDITDMGVEFREK
-186 LVTVSPDKNYI
+186 VSVSPDKNYI
-197 YVDYWIYDT
+197 FVDYWLYDT

-218 RTFYL
+218 RTFFI

-232 NVRDDADFAKCEV
+232 NWRADADFAKCEI
-245 TARGFTMTNDYNK
+245 TDRGFTMTNAHTK

-267 ADQGLTPPDYR
+267 NDQGLTPPDYR
-278 WIGNYGSYF
+278 WIGGYSSYYQNMF
-287 NNMFNPN
+287 NNM
-294 PPAASVG
+294 ASG
-301 GPPNGQLG
+301 SSYGPGN
-309 AVDSGI
+309 DSGI
-315 SFGWKIDLHPYETV
+315 VFAWKIDLHPYETV

-345 SQNGRDDGTYDG
+345 SAHGSDGASNDG
-357 TYNQPFKTI
+357 TYNKPFKTI
-366 EYALNKIKNKK
+366 EHALDKIGNRK

-388 TAPIDFPSTDGGS
+388 TAAIEFPSTSGWND
-401 NQEVNISSTNRDFDG
+401 QEVNISSTNRDFDG
-416 TAHTPTQLTLKRA
+416 TAHTPTQLTIQRA
-429 PGYTGSMLKV
+429 ASYNGSMLKV

-444 LSMTQLKFDG
+444 LAMTQIKFDG
-454 VGTEGTDPLIDL
+454 AGIAGTDPLVNL
-466 SGGELVFSAGMA
+466 TGGTLAFSAGMA

-483 NSSTG
+483 NTATG
-488 AAAKGA
+488 ATAKGA
-494 AINISGGSLTLNAAN
+494 AIDISGGTLSLNAAT

-514 KDNKSAK
+514 TGNESAK

-527 NIGSST
+527 NVGVDT
-533 VTVNGAV
+533 VTVDGAV
-540 NVTDNTYADGAA
+540 NVKNNTYADNGV
-552 NKPANVYI
+552 NKKANVYL
-560 PAGNSIRVDGDMGA
+560 PAGNSIHVNSDMGS
-574 GKIGVTSE
+574 GKIGITIPSQA
-582 TAPAASL
+582 APKASL
-589 PGSVTEQNQE
+589 PGTITAANQE
-599 VSIAKPTAAY
+599 VAIAKPTVDY
-609 LAALGGSPDVNSPF
+609 LMELGGTADVNSPF
-623 VDNFTSDD
+623 TGNFETDD
-631 NRFTVTIGTKYTGT
+631 DRYKISIGTKVTAGT
-645 ASGTPSFNNRNN
+645 AFNNLNY
-657 TVFHQEGKQ
+657 TVLHLEGKQ
-666 INFVYVDEQGTAIA
+666 INFVYVDEQGASIA
-680 SATAPTAAPH
+680 SATAATGAG
-690 NGSGNPTSK
+690 GSGNPISK
-699 LFTKG
+699 LFAEG
-704 EQVTI
+704 EEVTI
-709 SAPAEVKNYTLS
+709 PVPAAVQNYNLN

-730 YAVPVAVPPSGTD
+730 YVAPLPVPTGGPD
-743 PNPTDKLLYDTGLLS
+743 PNPKDKLLYKDTLTS
-758 TASGFAVINGHMP
+758 TDAGFAAINGHMP
-771 DTDVTVTYTYKK
+771 YTDVTVTYTYKK
-783 NAFKLKFD
+783 DAFKLKFD
-791 AKGGIPTPSEITG
+791 AKGGIPTPSDITG
-804 EYKDTVSGVLPIVV
+804 ETGDAVSGVFPIVV

-824 VDWKVDGVTQT
+824 VDWKVNGVTQT
-835 ALPATFDTAI
+835 ALPATFSTGI
-845 APFLTTPPTPPRNE
+845 APFNLTTPASKE

-871 IKFDYKVRYR
+871 IKFDYKVQYS
-881 NADSSIVFLTDDTAT
+881 NADGSIVFLLDNAAT
-896 GTSGKSV
+896 GTNGKSV

-910 RKNVPYYVWNEP
+910 RKNVPHYVWNEP
-922 TATSNPSTVD
+922 SATSNPSNVD
-932 PASYI
+932 PSSYV
-937 FNDTSIGLPSFDTTS
+937 FNDTSIGAPTFDTTS
-952 PHTSGSYGNFSW
+952 PHSSGNYGNFAW

-988 PTLTVKHVSST
+988 PTLTVKHMSST

-1013 ESITASPISRFG
+1013 ETITAAPISRFG
-1025 YTLDPNGWHVTQNY
+1025 YTLDPNGWHVTQTY
-1039 GVGEH
+1039 GTVGEH

-1051 AATEA
+1051 AATEN
-1056 DSPNPFDANGVY
+1056 DSPNPFNASGVY

-1091 FSVLHQDKGTADPL
+1091 FSVLHQDNGTNDPR

-1110 FPAAPSTFAFAN
+1110 FPAAPSSFAFAN

-1138 LAAPNNYGY
+1138 LAAPHNYGY
-1147 LPITTAGSE
+1147 LPITTAGST
-1156 HSASPVADPVTPGV
+1156 HTASPVADPVTAGA

-1193 YLRDPSAWASVKFY
+1193 YVRDSSAWGTVKFY
-1207 SGLDTA
+1207 SGLDA
-1213 GGTEQA
+1213 VGGTEQA
-1219 TLTQDADVS
+1219 TLANTPNTEVSQDVT
-1228 PDVVANGTVTNSF
+1228 ANGTNSF
-1241 KTDVLKKNALGQGF
+1241 KTDILKKNAAGQGF
-1255 TFGDLKARRQVPK
+1255 TFGDLKARLQVPK
-1268 AAAND
+1268 AVAND

-1292 DGSEQLLVD
+1292 DGSEQLLQD

-1306 GGEDIVAHIGEN
+1306 GGEDIVAHIAEN
-1318 PTGWADINIGPFP
+1318 PTGWADINIGPYP

-1340 APTTLHVWIDKP
+1340 APTTLHVWVDKP

-1366 GVSTPNYTGEVNYLR
+1366 GVSTPNYTGEVNYIR

-1392 MAAADAIADGETY
+1392 MAATDGIANGETY
-1405 LVKFYPDPAVF
+1405 LIKFTPDPVVF
-1416 GTNVHPVDAGGSL
+1416 GLPVHPVDAGGSL

-1453 YGKVVGVGDGS
+1453 DGKVVGVGDGNPA
-1464 VTGRTYFN
+1464 GRTYFN

-1497 SNVPAPISSP
+1497 SNVPAPISAPSP
-1507 SDAHV
+1507 AHV

-1521 TYNPND
+1521 TYDPND
-1527 ETKVDFTIDPSDRD
+1527 ETKVNLTIDPADRD

-1577 DPNKT
+1577 TPNKP

-1591 RNDITALSKL
+1591 RNDITPLQKL
-1601 PDGTPVTMDPG
+1601 PDGTVVVMDPG
-1612 GELEIPKFSI
+1612 GEIDVPKFSI

-1659 TNSAGETFKEW
+1659 TNSAGETFKAW
-1670 RVTTGIIPGI
+1670 RVTTGVIPGI
-1680 TSQLGNAT
+1680 NSQLGNAT

-1702 YYNRNLNGNSP
+1702 YYNRNLNGNAP
-1713 VTDEIRG
+1713 VTDEVRG

-1737 NDLTT
+1737 NQLTT
-1742 PDDRVIMNVNH
+1742 PDDQVLMNVNH

-1758 KVVYQKKNVPAAV
+1758 KVVYNKKNVPSSV
-1771 ASALKSDPATVD
+1771 ATALKNDTANVE
-1783 AANHPTAFTAAWE
+1783 AANHPDAFTAAWE
-1796 VQTNIERYVNGRLVP
+1796 VQTNIERYVNGRLVQRTTP
-1811 RATASNA
+1811 SNA
-1818 TFNTYVQL
+1818 TFRTYVQL

-1836 QLLRYDT
+1836 QLLREDP
-1843 ATSTYVPET
+1843 SNPGNFIPQT

-1868 AQEGVKYYLV
+1868 AEEGVKYYLT
-1878 YSKAYKVTFINDKDT
+1878 YSKAYKVTWINNRDT

-1906 GESPSDADY
+1906 GDSPSDSDY
-1915 STLYSTVLNNTPTG
+1915 TTQYNTVTNNEPTG
-1929 SATHFTDPATGVE
+1929 AATHQVDPATGVE
-1942 YDWQGWSRKADKYR
+1942 YDWKGWSRKADKFKQY
-1956 AFDDTAPIKKRTIVY
+1956 DDTAPIKKRTIVY
-1971 GYWKDNREEV
+1971 GYWEDNRQVV
-1981 DNARNGLDDAIKKA
+1981 DDTRNGLEDAIKKA
-1995 IKLADDFFLKRKETA
+1995 LKLSDDFFLKRKETA

-2030 ERTNPR
+2030 EKTGPR

-2048 LLDAIQRYENTLN
+2048 LLDTIRRYDDTLN
-2061 PRYDHYGRIS
+2061 PRYNHYNQITNG
-2071 NDALSGGGSGGG
+2071 NLSGGASGGGG
-2083 GRGNGGSGGGGR
+2083 GRGNGGRGGISGGGRSSGGGG
-2095 GGSSRG
+2095 GTSF
-2101 RSGGSGSISAG
+2101 
-2112 VGSTFGK
+2112 GSTAGGPSFIGK
-2119 PNLIGNEAFI
+2119 EAFV
-2129 ADYEPSYTVGTNGN
+2129 ADYEQGYTVGTNGN
-2143 WELVNPE
+2143 WQLVNPE

-2218 QMGWHYD
+2218 KLGWHYD

-2232 YLDPATGIM
+2232 YLDP
-2241 QTGWHE
+2241 QTGVMHTGWTE

-2264 EYDSV
+2264 EYDAV

-2280 VRPMGSMYRN
+2280 VRPMGSMYQN

>member
-1 MSNSKNSFRGI
+1 MSNSKNSLRGI
-12 LRRALAQLLAFLMI
+12 LRRALAQLLAFLMV
-26 FGLAMSGMGVQ
+26 FGLAMSSLSVK
-37 NAYATELPSD
+37 NAYATELPS
-47 NGGSV
+47 GGV
-52 RGGNENHSDAT
+52 NEDHSDAT
-63 VFKWKRSSSSGDPMG
+63 VFRWKNSGSTGDPMG
-78 SSYRYDLQGLRSG
+78 SSWRYDLQGLRSG
-91 TSYSTS
+91 TSYGNPTASNRDDLS
-97 IGSGVTRTT
+97 SPV
-106 DTGPNIRTSYNDGGY
+106 IRTSYSDGGY
-121 PSYLFENTTDSSAP
+121 PTFIFENKTDSSAP
-135 YSHGVPHINSTT
+135 GGSGVPTVTNGTQALNGKTWLTHHGGSTA
-147 PSGSVTLN
+147 GG
-155 SVAWN
+155 A
-160 FYHLGTSAPNNGQ
+160 NNGG
-173 VETIANMGVEFRQ
+173 VETLTDMGVEFRE
-186 LVTVSPDKNYI
+186 LVSISPDKNYI
-197 YVDYWIYDT
+197 YVDYWLYDT

-218 RTFYL
+218 RTFFI

-232 NVRDDADFAKCEV
+232 NWRPDADYAKCEI
-245 TARGFTMTNDYNK
+245 TTRGFTMTNDHTK

-267 ADQGLTPPDYR
+267 DDQGLTPPDYR
-278 WIGNYGSYF
+278 WIGHYGSYYQNMF
-287 NNMFNPN
+287 NNMP
-294 PPAASVG
+294 SG
-301 GPPNGQLG
+301 SEYGPGS
-309 AVDSGI
+309 DSGI
-315 SFGWKIDLHPYETV
+315 VFAWKIDLHPYETV

-345 SQNGRDDGTYDG
+345 TQHGNDGGSGFDG
-357 TYNQPFKTI
+357 TYNKPFKTI
-366 EYALNKIKNKK
+366 EYALNKIGNRK

-388 TAPIDFPSTDGGS
+388 TAPIKFPSTAGWND
-401 NQEVNISSTNRDFDG
+401 QEVNMSSTNRDFDG
-416 TAHTPTQLTLKRA
+416 TAHTPTQLTIQRA
-429 PGYTGSMLKV
+429 AGYNGSMLEV

-454 VGTEGTDPLIDL
+454 IGTDGTAPLVDV

-478 VTGAN
+478 VTGASN
-483 NSSTG
+483 TSTG

-494 AINISGGSLTLNAAN
+494 AIDISGGSLTLNAAN

-514 KDNKSAK
+514 KNNKSAK

-527 NIGSST
+527 NIGNSAM
-533 VTVNGAV
+533 TVNGAV
-540 NVTDNTYADGAA
+540 NVKDNTYADGAVT
-552 NKPANVYI
+552 KQANVYI
-560 PAGNSIRVDGDMGA
+560 PATKSIQVDDDMGA

-582 TAPAASL
+582 TVPAASL
-589 PGSVTEQNQE
+589 SGDITNANQE

-623 VDNFTSDD
+623 TNNFTSDD
-631 NRFTVTIGTKYTGT
+631 SRFTVTVGTKYTG
-645 ASGTPSFNNRNN
+645 ASSFNNRNN
-657 TVFHQEGKQ
+657 TVLQQEGKQ
-666 INFVYVDEQGTAIA
+666 ITFVYTDEQGAAIA
-680 SATAPTAAPH
+680 SATAAAPG
-690 NGSGNPTSK
+690 GSGNPTSK
-699 LFTKG
+699 LFAKG
-704 EQVTI
+704 DAVTI
-709 SAPAEVKNYTLS
+709 AKPANVTNYNL
-721 KVEISPATA
+721 KEVEITPATA
-730 YAVPVAVPPSGTD
+730 FVTTGT
-743 PNPTDKLLYDTGLLS
+743 PTDKLLLDNAPTSTDFAKITG
-758 TASGFAVINGHMP
+758 FMP
-771 DTDVTVTYTYKK
+771 DTDVTVTYKYAKD
-783 NAFKLKFD
+783 AFKLKFD
-791 AKGGIPTPSEITG
+791 AKGGIPTPGEISGETG
-804 EYKDTVSGVLPIVV
+804 DAVSGVFPIVV

-824 VDWKVDGVTQT
+824 VDWKVNGVTQT
-835 ALPATFDTAI
+835 ALPATFDTNS
-845 APFLTTPPTPPRNE
+845 APFNLTSPASKE

-871 IKFDYKVRYR
+871 IKFDYKVRYL
-881 NADSSIVFLTDDTAT
+881 NADSSIVFLTDTTAT
-896 GTSGKSV
+896 GTNGNSV

-910 RKNVPYYVWNEP
+910 RKNVPHYVWNEP
-922 TATSNPSTVD
+922 SAVSNPSTVD

-937 FNDTSIGLPSFDTTS
+937 FNNPAIGNPSFDTTS
-952 PHTSGSYGNFSW
+952 PHSSGNYGHFDW

-1013 ESITASPISRFG
+1013 ETITASPISRFG
-1025 YTLDPNGWHVTQNY
+1025 YTLDPNGWHVTQTY
-1039 GVGEH
+1039 TTVGEH

-1051 AATEA
+1051 AATEG

-1091 FSVLHQDKGTADPL
+1091 FSVLHQDNGTHDPL
-1105 LKNIQ
+1105 LKTIQ
-1110 FPAAPSTFAFAN
+1110 FPAAPSTSAFAN

-1138 LAAPNNYGY
+1138 LAAPHNYGY
-1147 LPITTAGSE
+1147 LPITTVGSS
-1156 HSASPVADPVTPGV
+1156 HTASPTADPVTPGA

-1184 ANDLQVTYG
+1184 SNDLQVTYG
-1193 YLRDPSAWASVKFY
+1193 YMRDPSAWASVKFY

-1228 PDVVANGTVTNSF
+1228 PDVIALGSNSF
-1241 KTDVLKKNALGQGF
+1241 KTDVLKRNALGQGF

-1292 DGSEQLLVD
+1292 DGSEQLLQD
-1301 SDQFS
+1301 SDQFN

-1318 PTGWADINIGPFP
+1318 PSGWADINIGPFP

-1392 MAAADAIADGETY
+1392 MAAADGIANGETY
-1405 LVKFYPDPAVF
+1405 LVKFYPDPSVF

-1577 DPNKT
+1577 DANKT

-1737 NDLTT
+1737 NLLTT

-1818 TFNTYVQL
+1818 IFRTYVQL

-1843 ATSTYVPET
+1843 VTSTYIPET
-1852 LTPADVYAS
+1852 LTPADIYAS

-1893 VAPWPQY
+1893 VAPWPHY

-1915 STLYSTVLNNTPTG
+1915 STQYSTVLNNTPTG
-1929 SATHFTDPATGVE
+1929 SATHFVDPATGVE

-1971 GYWKDNREEV
+1971 GYWKDNKEEV
-1981 DNARNGLDDAIKKA
+1981 DNARNGLDDAIQRA
-1995 IKLADDFFLKRKETA
+1995 IKLADDYFLKRKETA

-2071 NDALSGGGSGGG
+2071 NDALSGGGIGGG
-2083 GRGNGGSGGGGR
+2083 GRGNGGSSGGGSGRSSGGSGGGGR

-2143 WELVNPE
+2143 WELINPE

-2232 YLDPATGIM
+2232 YLDSATGIM
-2241 QTGWHE
+2241 QTGWQE

-2255 APTTSANTY
+2255 APSTTANTY
-2264 EYDSV
+2264 EYDAV
-2269 NERWFYKSNSV
+2269 NEKWFYKSNSV